1 MNTSTTASG
10 NDPVAVLLPLPPKK
24 KKKKKELAKDASSG
38 KNKPEI
44 GKTKKE
50 KTKERSRDSVM
61 ARRLSVLPVALQQPP
76 SRQVKS
82 PACDM
87 LPKKSGAPPS
97 AT

>member
-10 NDPVAVLLPLPPKK
+10 NDPVAVLLPLPP